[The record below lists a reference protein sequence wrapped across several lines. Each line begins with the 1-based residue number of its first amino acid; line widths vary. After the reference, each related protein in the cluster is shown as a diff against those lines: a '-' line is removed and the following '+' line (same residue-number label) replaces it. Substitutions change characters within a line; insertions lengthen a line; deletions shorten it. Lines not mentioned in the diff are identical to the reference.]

1 MTATE
6 TVSERIVSD
15 EQLQAEHFE
24 RVDETADSLFYQEP
38 RMVKH
43 IDEPACEALAD
54 YFRDHLPEDG
64 AILDLMSSC
73 VSHLPT
79 DVSYE
84 RVCGLGMN
92 REELGA
98 NPQLTEFLVHD
109 LSITPKLPFGE
120 DEFDACIISVSVQ
133 YLIHPI
139 EIFSEISRVL
149 KPGSPCLVSFS
160 NRMFPTKAIAIWHA
174 MDDMNHARLVSHY
187 FVEAGGFEEPVFI
200 DLSPNPGKTD
210 PLFLVS
216 GRCLGT

>member
-1 MTATE
+1 MA
-6 TVSERIVSD
+6 D
-15 EQLQAEHFE
+15 QQLGPQHFE
-24 RVDETADSLFYQEP
+24 RIDDSDDKLFYGEP
-38 RMVKH
+38 RLVTH

-54 YFRDHLPEDG
+54 YFRDQLPEDG

-92 REELGA
+92 KAELDA
-98 NPQLTEFLVHD
+98 NPQLTQFLVHD

-160 NRMFPTKAIAIWHA
+160 NRMFPTKAIAVWRS
-174 MDDMNHARLVSHY
+174 MDDMNHARLVGYY
-187 FVEAGGFEEPVFI
+187 FVEAGGFEEPVFT
-200 DLSPNPGKTD
+200 DLSPNPGQSD
-210 PLFLVS
+210 PLFMVS
-216 GRCLGT
+216 GRCMST